1 MTTQRHISM
10 TGQATRLA
18 SVTAVCAWDGAYYL
32 PKRNEQLVE
41 GFGT

>member
-10 TGQATRLA
+10 TEQASRLA
-18 SVTAVCAWDGAYYL
+18 SVTAVCAWDGAYL